1 MYEVNSIY
9 TYKRLVTAKVN
20 RCHLMTCVWLL
31 GAINH
36 TCCVVGRGR
45 SRERRASLGG
55 WATAHRP
62 DGRLAGGWNWM
73 SPAGTLADAAAAADR
88 FQIRSRNGTRPAGRR
103 PRSSSTRPIR
113 LHPSIHPRVR
123 TPSATDTCTHAPL
136 QVIVPYCKAAICLI
150 RMRFST
156 NCTSGVQMTRSLGP
170 TVLHVFIDRTRDH
183 SRCVHTSC
191 LPIPSSS
198 FRSLPL
204 LGSSSTLSGLS
215 VLPGVVSVPVIN
227 NLTRSQMA

>member
-113 LHPSIHPRVR
+113 LHPSIHPCVR
-123 TPSATDTCTHAPL
+123 TPSGHGHVHACATPGNCAVL
-136 QVIVPYCKAAICLI
+136 QSRNLLNSDALFYKLYI
-150 RMRFST
+150 R
-156 NCTSGVQMTRSLGP
+156 
-170 TVLHVFIDRTRDH
+170 RTDD
-183 SRCVHTSC
+183 S
-191 LPIPSSS
+191 
-198 FRSLPL
+198 
-204 LGSSSTLSGLS
+204 
-215 VLPGVVSVPVIN
+215 
-227 NLTRSQMA
+227 